1 MSSDHVFVFFT
12 VKVIL
17 CAYEHTFLIVRY
29 RYIISVQNETA
40 RIVRGVAKYCNINSM
55 LAELKWDSLTN
66 RRRKLFA
73 IYKMNHSL
81 SPKYLIGLLP
91 THQQTRYNLRTA
103 NKIPP
108 ITARTQTY
116 QNSFLPATIRI
127 WNDLPLTVRSLPS
140 LTSFKQSLNSNM
152 SKPKSIFSFG
162 SRRAQIL
169 HTRLRL
175 GCSSL
180 NFDLHRRTIV
190 DYLYYVA
197 VGRSKLSTT
206 SCFTVLC
213 LLTFVFAS

>member
-1 MSSDHVFVFFT
+1 MSFIRPLLEYGDIIWDNCSNHQKSDT
-12 VKVIL
+12 
-17 CAYEHTFLIVRY
+17 AY
-29 RYIISVQNETA
+29 VQNEAA
-40 RIVRGVAKYCNINSM
+40 RTVTCATKYCNDNSM
-55 LAELKWDSLTN
+55 LAELQWDFLTDI
-66 RRRKLFA
+66 RRKHKLIA
-73 IYKMNHSL
+73 LYQMNHSL
-81 SPKYLIGLLP
+81 SLSPNYIIDLLP
-91 THQQTRYNLRTA
+91 TQQQTRYNLRTA
-103 NKIPP
+103 NTIPP
-108 ITARTQTY
+108 ITARTQMY
-116 QNSFLPATIRI
+116 QNTFFLATIRI
-127 WNDLPLTVRSLPS
+127 WNDLPLSVRSLPS